1 MIKLTIDPQVL
12 TKLQQAFPT
21 PANSASKA
29 LAKYVT
35 ALEGLLLHAV
45 QHGIA
50 PAQRKLGLYQ
60 IPLHDLANKG
70 GRIGPNKLR
79 VHKWLKDEQLELVK
93 TVEKG
98 SKFTGEYSTVKLSS
112 LVTLD
117 DRMTV
122 SGAAISQIKTDREL
136 DCYLTGEETD
146 SRAVFQHL
154 YPGLDPCS
162 LSGAEV
168 GFDFVP
174 VDIKSLNAFVHW
186 LGAGAEF
193 GTKEKRQQILN
204 HAKLVLAV
212 SSINGAWFPQ
222 RIKRSPFGRTY
233 YEGISVQNVHKE
245 LRRAMLG
252 NCWEYDMRSSV
263 VAWKMGYARDL
274 LLQAKTEADVRL
286 YFPATTLY
294 LEDKS
299 DFMSTVRYFTFA
311 GNESLTKDFQ
321 MGLIKQALTAISFG
335 AKSTGSGWTDS
346 SGGWKNPALVD
357 ILKNQSERDLF
368 LADPTVKSFIE
379 EQRALDDFIFGLVKV
394 NCPELL
400 VLDCLQTASGRVSK
414 SKVLAYMYQHAE
426 TNAMDLICSVAAQYG
441 HIPLARVHDAVFFK
455 SRLGP
460 DLKQLLEF
468 KLQDETHNK
477 YWHLSPKQIKR
488 YQPVSLDAA
497 HDELLHRQRIADEER
512 RAIDYSSTFA
522 HLEVMLD

>member
-50 PAQRKLGLYQ
+50 PAQRKLGLYP

-79 VHKWLKDEQLELVK
+79 VHKWLKDNQLELVQ
-93 TVEKG
+93 TVEIGEKFKG
-98 SKFTGEYSTVKLSS
+98 TYSTVKLSS
-112 LVTLD
+112 LVKLD

-154 YPGLDPCS
+154 YPELEPCS
-162 LSGAEV
+162 LSASEA

-174 VDIKSLNAFVHW
+174 VDIESLKAFIHW
-186 LGAGAEF
+186 LGTGAEF
-193 GTKEKRQQILN
+193 GSKEKRQQIMN
-204 HAKLVLAV
+204 QAKLVLAV
-212 SSINGAWFPQ
+212 SSINGAMFPQ

-233 YEGISVQNVHKE
+233 YEGLSVQNVHKE

-252 NCWEYDMRSSV
+252 NCWEYDIRSSV
-263 VAWKMGYARDL
+263 VAWKMGYAKDL
-274 LLQAKTEADVRL
+274 LLQANTEADVRL

-294 LEDKS
+294 LEDKA
-299 DFMSTVRYFTFA
+299 DFMATVRYFTFA
-311 GNESLTKDFQ
+311 GNESLTQDFQ
-321 MGLIKQALTAISFG
+321 LRLIKQALTAISFG
-335 AKSTGSGWTDS
+335 AKSTGCGWIDS

-357 ILKNQSERDLF
+357 ILKNQSERDRF
-368 LADPTVKSFIE
+368 LADPTVNAFIE
-379 EQRALDDFIFGLVKV
+379 EQCALDDFIFGLVKCS
-394 NCPELL
+394 CPELFAL
-400 VLDCLQTASGRVSK
+400 SCLQTASGRVSK
-414 SKVLAYMYQHAE
+414 SKVLAYLYQHAE
-426 TNAMDLICSVAAQYG
+426 THAMDLICSVAAQSA
-441 HIPLARVHDAVFFK
+441 HVPIARVHDAVFFK

-460 DLKQLLEF
+460 DLKQELEF
-468 KLQDETHNK
+468 KLQDATHNK
-477 YWHLSPKQIKR
+477 YWHLSPKQLKR
-488 YQPVSLDAA
+488 YQPVSIDAA
-497 HDELLHRQRIADEER
+497 NDELLHRQRIADEER
-512 RAIDYSSTFA
+512 RAIDCFTNFA
-522 HLEVMLD
+522 H

>member
-1 MIKLTIDPQVL
+1 MLNAMK
-12 TKLQQAFPT
+12 
-21 PANSASKA
+21 
-29 LAKYVT
+29 
-35 ALEGLLLHAV
+35 
-45 QHGIA
+45 HGIA
-50 PAQRKLGLYQ
+50 PTQRKLGLYQ

-70 GRIGPNKLR
+70 GRIGPQKIR
-79 VHKWLKDEQLELVK
+79 VHKWFKDNQLELVE

-98 SKFTGEYSTVKLSS
+98 SKFTGEYSTVKLSR

-122 SGAAISQIKTDREL
+122 NSAAISKIRTDREL
-136 DCYLTGEETD
+136 DCYLTGEAAD
-146 SRAVFQHL
+146 SHAVFEHL
-154 YPGLDPCS
+154 YPELYPCFI
-162 LSGAEV
+162 SGAEA

-174 VDIKSLNAFVHW
+174 VDIESLKAFVHW
-186 LGAGAEF
+186 LGVGAEF
-193 GTKEKRQQILN
+193 GSKGKRQLILN
-204 HAKLVLAV
+204 QAKIVLAV
-212 SSINGAWFPQ
+212 SSTNRGMFPQ

-233 YEGISVQNVHKE
+233 YEGLSVQNVHKE

-321 MGLIKQALTAISFG
+321 IGLIKQALTAISFG
-335 AKSTGSGWTDS
+335 AKSTGSGWTNS

-357 ILKNQSERDLF
+357 ILKSQSERDLF
-368 LADPTVKSFIE
+368 LADPTVKAFIE
-379 EQRALDDFIFGLVKV
+379 EQRTLDDFIFGLFKD

-400 VLDCLQTASGRVSK
+400 ALSCLQTVSGRVSK
-414 SKVLAYMYQHAE
+414 SKVLAYLYQHAE
-426 TNAMDLICSVAAQYG
+426 TDAMDLICSVAAQSAQVP
-441 HIPLARVHDAVFFK
+441 IARVHDAIFFR

-460 DLKQLLEF
+460 DLKQELEF
-468 KLQDETHNK
+468 KLQDATHNK
-477 YWHLSPKQIKR
+477 YWYLSPKQLKR
-488 YQPVSLDAA
+488 YQPVSIDAA
-497 HDELLHRQRIADEER
+497 HDEFLHRQWIADEER
-512 RAIDYSSTFA
+512 RAIDGFTTFA
-522 HLEVMLD
+522 H